1 MLKFS
6 TQIKVRLSQFS
17 TFADTLTHRKITYRK
32 IIFLENGNRLFSRIV
47 WIFVPR
53 AGRKGIARG

>member
-6 TQIKVRLSQFS
+6 TQIKLRLSQFS

-47 WIFVPR
+47 WIFVTL
-53 AGRKGIARG
+53 ARDEKE